1 MLVFVY
7 AFSLGSSVELSRK
20 RESNPYPSP
29 LEEGGEMRLLCRL
42 SYLGMCFCNDGG
54 QYKHKVSL
62 SQETYLM
69 FGKKRSRAKTR
80 LLFYMFWTK
89 IFLFNFLKLSFGF
102 VWCSICIKNT
112 FSLSAAFLVYLNAI
126 CYILLV

>member
-69 FGKKRSRAKTR
+69 LNKKKAE
-80 LLFYMFWTK
+80 LL
-89 IFLFNFLKLSFGF
+89 LGF
-102 VWCSICIKNT
+102 
-112 FSLSAAFLVYLNAI
+112 
-126 CYILLV
+126 YILANVLVSIPSFQVLLWFYRVFHLH